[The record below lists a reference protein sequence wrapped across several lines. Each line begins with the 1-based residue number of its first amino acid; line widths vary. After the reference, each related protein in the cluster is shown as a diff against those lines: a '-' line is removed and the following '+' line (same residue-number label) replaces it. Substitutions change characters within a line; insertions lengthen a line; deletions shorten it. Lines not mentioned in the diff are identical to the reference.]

1 MRWNPVRRSQTHRT
15 PEGSARAGEQTS
27 RTLENLEP
35 RVLMSASLLSGDQP
49 VSLSGGEGAYLA
61 SADLSLDSGVGSAF
75 ATDFSSVTNK
85 SAGTLIGLDKLGAD
99 PKFSFATGAGF
110 STVVLDTGIDVDHP
124 FFGPDKNKDKVDDRI
139 LYQYDFADNDK
150 DASDVNGH
158 GSNVASIIGSQ
169 DATWRGIAPAVGL
182 IVLKVF
188 SNSGAGTF
196 GYIEKALQWVVSNA
210 AKYNVSSVNMSL
222 GDMQN
227 WSGSQQL
234 YGISDELGKLAQ
246 MNVKVVAA
254 AGNSYGQFGA
264 QGVSYPAADPNVIGV
279 GAVFTGGSGSWG
291 GGGLSATNIAADE
304 ITPFSQRST
313 TMTPIFAPGS
323 PMTGAN
329 QKGGLVSMQGTS
341 QATPV
346 ISGVAALADQIATKF
361 IGRRLT
367 TGEFRTMINA
377 TGVSIVDG
385 DNETDNVPHSGAT
398 YKRVDAYALAQA
410 IAGMKG
416 GSGVSAGGG
425 GSTQSP
431 GVNVA
436 PTMTSIKTLTG
447 AGARSAFTISYEG
460 LKAASN
466 ASDANGDALTFKV
479 EGVGSGTLTKN
490 GAKVT
495 VGTTLKPGESLVWT
509 PTAKGTFQAFSV
521 SVSDGKLSSGRAVG
535 VNISVGATATARG
548 AAMDF
553 GFMDEDGAPVGA
565 PASGPSLLEA
575 AVVSLAPGG
584 AASRFDA
591 PASLLGVSAVAT
603 SITTAQAGPASLV
616 GPGL

>member
-1 MRWNPVRRSQTHRT
+1 MRWNLGRT
-15 PEGSARAGEQTS
+15 PRTSRTSAFGARVGEQTS
-27 RTLENLEP
+27 RALENLEP
-35 RVLMSASLLSGDQP
+35 RVLMSASLLDSGQP
-49 VSLSGGEGAYLA
+49 VAWSGGQGAYLA
-61 SADLSLDSGVGSAF
+61 SADLSLDSGGAF
-75 ATDFSSVTNK
+75 AADFSSVTSK
-85 SAGTLIGLDKLGAD
+85 SASTLIGLDKLNAD
-99 PKFSFATGAGF
+99 PRFSFATGAGF

-124 FFGPDKNKDKVDDRI
+124 FFGPDKNRDKVDDRI

-150 DASDVNGH
+150 DATDVNGH

-169 DATWRGIAPAVGL
+169 DSTWRGVAPAVGL

-196 GYIEKALQWVVSNA
+196 GAIEKALSWVVSNA
-210 AKYNVSSVNMSL
+210 ARYNVASVNMSL
-222 GDMQN
+222 GDMRN
-227 WSGSQQL
+227 WSGPQQL
-234 YGISDELGKLAQ
+234 YGISDELARLAQ

-254 AGNSYGQFGA
+254 AGNAYGQFGA

-291 GGGLSATNIAADE
+291 GGGLSATNIAGDE
-304 ITPFSQRST
+304 LTPFSQRST

-329 QKGGLVSMQGTS
+329 QRGGLVSMQGTS
-341 QATPV
+341 QAAPV
-346 ISGVAALADQIATKF
+346 ITGIAALADQIATRF

-410 IAGMKG
+410 IAGMG
-416 GSGVSAGGG
+416 GTSGGGDSGGG
-425 GSTQSP
+425 GTQTP
-431 GVNVA
+431 GVNRA

-447 AGARSAFTISYEG
+447 AGVKSAYAISYEG

-466 ASDANGDALTFKV
+466 AADPNGDQLTFRV
-479 EGVGSGTLTKN
+479 EGLGSGTLTKN

-509 PTAKGTFQAFSV
+509 PTARGTFQAFSV
-521 SVSDGKLSSGRAVG
+521 SVNDGKLSNAKAVP
-535 VNISVGATATARG
+535 VNVTVGAKATARG
-548 AAMDF
+548 ASLDF
-553 GFMDEDGAPVGA
+553 GFMEEDAAPGAAPVG
-565 PASGPSLLEA
+565 GPSLLDSGML
-575 AVVSLAPGG
+575 SLASTGQ
-584 AASRFDA
+584 ASSRFDA
-591 PASLLGVSAVAT
+591 PASLLRVAAVAT
-603 SITTAQAGPASLV
+603 SIAAAQPAHGTLV